1 MYRLLEKGVLRLA
14 DNKEIKPDRSAVDWI
29 NYEAW
34 VLGGGVPTA
43 KAAPAPPPLSDV
55 RALKKSQVNQLRDIK
70 MAAGVLFAGELYD
83 SDAIAALNLTSTLT
97 LVLSGTPLPTGFT
110 WRAKNNTNVP
120 MTVADLKGLAVA
132 LFQRGQAV
140 YAASWTHKA
149 NIDAAANPANYDISS
164 GWPNV

>member
-1 MYRLLEKGVLRLA
+1 MYQLLEKGVLRLA
-14 DNKEIKPDRSAVDWI
+14 DNKEIKPDRSDVDWI
-29 NYEAW
+29 GYEAY
-34 VLGGGVPTA
+34 VLGGGVPIA
-43 KAAPAPPPLSDV
+43 KATPTPPPLSDI

-70 MAAGVLFAGELYD
+70 MALGVTYGGQVYD

-120 MTVADLKGLAVA
+120 MTLADLKGLAVA

-140 YAASWTHKA
+140 YAASWMHKA
-149 NIDAAANPANYDISS
+149 NIDAAADPANYDISS
-164 GWPNV
+164 GWPA